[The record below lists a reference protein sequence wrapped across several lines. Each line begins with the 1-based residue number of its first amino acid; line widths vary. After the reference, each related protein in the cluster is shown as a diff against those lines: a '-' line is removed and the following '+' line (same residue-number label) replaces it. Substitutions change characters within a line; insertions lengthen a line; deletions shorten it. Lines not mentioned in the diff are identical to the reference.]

1 MKARCCARIDGGV
14 SGSRIG
20 RCISKMMVCTD
31 HAVLHNALEAIHSEV
46 IPIPVE
52 VIHPHLV
59 DGDAKNQ
66 WWPLAKVQ
74 HVFL

>member
-1 MKARCCARIDGGV
+1 MKARCCARKDGGV

-31 HAVLHNALEAIHSEV
+31 HAVLHNALEAIHAEV
-46 IPIPVE
+46 IPIPIE

-59 DGDAKNQ
+59 NGDAKNQ
-66 WWPLAKVQ
+66 RRPFAKV
-74 HVFL
+74 